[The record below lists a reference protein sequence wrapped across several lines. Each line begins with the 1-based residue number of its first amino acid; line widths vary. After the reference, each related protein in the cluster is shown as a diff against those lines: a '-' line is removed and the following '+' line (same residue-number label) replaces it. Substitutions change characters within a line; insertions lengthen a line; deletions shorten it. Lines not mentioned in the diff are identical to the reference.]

1 MGGAK
6 RPSSPEDETG
16 GHSRHGGTR
25 RRNDAVICGKS
36 GRGQNN
42 VSLRSVRKSVICR
55 PMTRAGSVLPL
66 KAFLAAADRASTR
79 QPPSPSPAHTASRP
93 IPTVMHFL
101 SPPPVCPPPPPL
113 SGRAAK
119 MGDGSAPGTPRPLV
133 EGLRNVH
140 RATCQARVIAIT
152 PLQRWPSHRRP
163 PAASR
168 PAAAVRQPGCSKRPA
183 CRLGLARVRKAC
195 RRRYLPEPAVRGRLT
210 ADDCN
215 THPPAPQSGSR
226 QRHS

>member
-66 KAFLAAADRASTR
+66 KAFLAAADRAS
-79 QPPSPSPAHTASRP
+79 PPTALSLACPHCFKAHPDRHALP
-93 IPTVMHFL
+93 L
-101 SPPPVCPPPPPL
+101 APPVCPPPPPL